1 MSTTLDFYWDLAS
14 LDESKRLDAAAG
26 LISVLCK
33 FQAERPAS
41 QEQAQ
46 TEEDLDRICASDVT
60 YAVKR
65 LVKGLASP
73 RDGARQGYSIALSE
87 LLSRISCISVKV
99 VLDLL
104 WKYTMATKSMKGQ
117 EQRDMRFGRIFGLMA
132 LLQSGIVARPGTTSV
147 EIRKIVGEL
156 SAIGAK
162 KSYLREIAF
171 VTLASMVPMLKG
183 FEFRDELITM
193 FVGVALDKGA
203 IETPD
208 ELYLAMKLRRE
219 YPEYDWHSAFPQW
232 QGKHMFAE
240 KNVGKLVS
248 ILCETSEENT
258 ALFSSWHPQLH
269 IVWDEVFDLYYNKQR
284 AAEVVEGK
292 VMDFETLWDTVV
304 ERGLFAAGASQF
316 RRYWG
321 FLLVERLLPHLSES
335 TVPAMMS
342 PNIVR
347 ALSDN
352 ISLAQ
357 KSPLAKVSMRA
368 AERLV
373 EICEHNSK
381 VGLAVL
387 THLLNQKS
395 TIPAAG
401 GKQTSLRTMM
411 AGRIVAKLDGEAIVG
426 YVSYLQEIFLQPSRA
441 HGRDGV
447 ADPVAAINVSDKS
460 VERQRA
466 WAIDQ
471 MIRVARFDQVSVSED
486 VSRSVVAFV
495 VAQAAFQSGDDG
507 SGSKAVMAVP
517 QLSATTRDYCASAVV
532 GVVGDVG
539 RAGQA
544 DAWATQAVAAV
555 LDGAARRRCVVVL
568 PGFRESR
575 PVLTDSL
582 RTLRMLETKAK
593 AWAGS
598 PNAARAR
605 ALAQLVGY
613 VAVLASFSGNPQ
625 SRAEYSEAMP
635 ELIECCEKMVAQLDA
650 PPATPRKRTTRSS
663 AAIDEPRPVEVLT
676 DVLIGFL
683 TRDSHALRKLCE
695 HVFAP
700 FADVATAA
708 ALDAIIGVLQAKEG
722 VAGEEG
728 GGIDAQMEMD
738 VDDDEEVE
746 EEEEDEDEEL
756 GGDVDEELRRK
767 IHEAL
772 GSAAALE
779 EEGEEEV
786 FDDEQMTVFDD
797 KLAEIFAQKKQ
808 QKTVERDLRIS
819 FVNFKL
825 RVLDLAD
832 VFWSR
837 VPESPLVLQLLR
849 ALIDLERA
857 TRRDARSKPIH
868 DRAMAL
874 LTARRA
880 KVPAAIECAEGLEVL
895 AHIHECARRAADKA
909 ELRALSAASALVT
922 RSLLDSSDV
931 EAKVEAQ
938 YAATVTDFMTRQ
950 ASQIHADFFRVAASK
965 LRPAQLPVLWRVA
978 AKAVREFGHPRQ
990 ALNVFRQV
998 QAYALADVVAFSA
1011 PLLVTEVE
1019 AGVAKGLAGELI
1031 KALRDALVDTMKFA
1045 ASGENQVPAT
1055 ESTPAKLV
1063 LDKARLREIIEQTM
1077 SVARRC
1083 LRLEALEAQSTLP
1096 NQEDAQWMEALKAL
1110 AASENFK
1117 SPIIARLC
1125 TTLASINVPT
1135 KPSVNKRKKTTEA
1148 KEEAKEEEA
1157 SDEDL

>member
-1 MSTTLDFYWDLAS
+1 MSTTLDFYWGLAS
-14 LDESKRLDAAAG
+14 LDEDKRLDAATG
-26 LISVLCK
+26 LINVLCK
-33 FQAERPAS
+33 FQAERPSS

-46 TEEDLDRICASDVT
+46 TEADLDRICASDVT

-87 LLSRISCISVKV
+87 LLSRINCISVKV
-99 VLDLL
+99 ILDLL

-162 KSYLREIAF
+162 KSYLREIAY
-171 VTLASMVPMLKG
+171 VTLASMVPMLSG
-183 FEFRDELITM
+183 FGFRDELITM
-193 FVGVALDKGA
+193 FVAVALDKGA

-208 ELYLAMKLRRE
+208 ELYLAMKLRSQ

-269 IVWDEVFDLYYNKQR
+269 IVWDEVFDLYYNKER

-292 VMDFETLWDTVV
+292 VMEFETLWDTVV

-321 FLLVERLLPHLSES
+321 FLLVERLLPYLSES

-395 TIPAAG
+395 TIQAAG

-466 WAIDQ
+466 WAVDQ

-486 VSRSVVAFV
+486 VSCSVVAFV

-507 SGSKAVMAVP
+507 SNTKVVMAVP
-517 QLSATTRDYCASAVV
+517 QLSATTRDYCATAVV

-539 RAGQA
+539 RGGQA

-575 PVLTDSL
+575 PVLTDAL
-582 RTLRMLETKAK
+582 RTLRMLETKTK
-593 AWAGS
+593 AWTGT

-605 ALAQLVGY
+605 ALAQLVGN
-613 VAVLASFSGNPQ
+613 VAVLAAFSGNPQ
-625 SRAEYSEAMP
+625 ARAEYGEGVP

-650 PPATPRKRTTRSS
+650 PAATPRKRTTRSS
-663 AAIDEPRPVEVLT
+663 AAVDEPRPVEVLT

-700 FADVATAA
+700 FADLATPAA
-708 ALDAIIGVLQAKEG
+708 IDAIIGVLQAKEG

-738 VDDDEEVE
+738 VDEDEDME
-746 EEEEDEDEEL
+746 EDEDEDEEL

-772 GSAAALE
+772 GSAAEAE
-779 EEGEEEV
+779 VEGEEEV

-808 QKTVERDLRIS
+808 QKTAERDLRIS

-837 VPESPLVLQLLR
+837 VPESPLVLRLLR
-849 ALIDLERA
+849 ALIDLSRA

-880 KVPAAIECAEGLEVL
+880 KVPAAIEAAEGLQLL
-895 AHIHECARRAADKA
+895 AHVHDCARRASDKA
-909 ELRALSAASALVT
+909 ELRALSAASALAT
-922 RSLLDSSDV
+922 RSLLDAGGV

-938 YAATVTDFMTRQ
+938 YAATVADFMTRQ
-950 ASQIHADFFRVAASK
+950 ASQIHADFFRVASSK
-965 LRPAQLPVLWRVA
+965 LRPAQLPLLWRVA
-978 AKAVREFGHPRQ
+978 AKAVREFAHPRQ

-998 QAYALADVVAFSA
+998 QAYALADVVANSA
-1011 PLLVTEVE
+1011 PLLVAEVAAKE
-1019 AGVAKGLAGELI
+1019 AQELAADLL
-1031 KALRDALVDTMKFA
+1031 KALRDALLDTMTFA
-1045 ASGENQVPAT
+1045 ASGQNQVAAT
-1055 ESTPAKLV
+1055 ETAPAKLI
-1063 LDKARLREIIEQTM
+1063 LDKTRLREIIEITM

-1083 LRLEALEAQSTLP
+1083 LRYDVLAAQDALP
-1096 NQEDAQWMEALKAL
+1096 NKEDAQWMAALNAL
-1110 AASENFK
+1110 AASDNFK
-1117 SPIIARLC
+1117 SPIITRLC
-1125 TTLASINVPT
+1125 TTLASISS
-1135 KPSVNKRKKTTEA
+1135 KPNANKRKQSEP
-1148 KEEAKEEEA
+1148 KEEAEA
-1157 SDEDL
+1157 ETEDEDL

>member
-1 MSTTLDFYWDLAS
+1 MSTTTLDFYWDLAS
-14 LDESKRLDAAAG
+14 LDEAKRLEAATG
-26 LISVLCK
+26 LISALCK
-33 FQAERPAS
+33 FQAEQRPSS

-46 TEEDLDRICASDVT
+46 TEADLDRICASDVT

-65 LVKGLASP
+65 LIKGLASP

-87 LLSRISCISVKV
+87 LLSRIDCISVKV

-162 KSYLREIAF
+162 KSYLREIAY
-171 VTLASMVPMLKG
+171 VTLASMVPMLGG
-183 FEFRDELITM
+183 FGFRDELITM
-193 FVGVALDKGA
+193 FVAVALDKGA

-208 ELYLAMKLRRE
+208 ELHLAMKLRRS

-269 IVWDEVFDLYYNKQR
+269 IVWDEVFDLYYNKER
-284 AAEVVEGK
+284 VAEVVEGK
-292 VMDFETLWDTVV
+292 VMEFETLWDTVV

-357 KSPLAKVSMRA
+357 KSDLAKVSMRA

-373 EICEHNSK
+373 EICEQNSK

-411 AGRIVAKLDGEAIVG
+411 AGRIVAKLDSEAIVG

-441 HGRDGV
+441 HGRDGI

-466 WAIDQ
+466 WAVDQ

-486 VSRSVVAFV
+486 VSRNVVAFV

-507 SGSKAVMAVP
+507 SNTKVVMAVP

-532 GVVGDVG
+532 GVVGDVSRG
-539 RAGQA
+539 GHA

-575 PVLTDSL
+575 AVLSDSL
-582 RTLRMLETKAK
+582 RTLRMLEAKAK
-593 AWAGS
+593 EWTGVA
-598 PNAARAR
+598 NAARAR

-613 VAVLASFSGNPQ
+613 VAVLAAFSGNPQ
-625 SRAEYSEAMP
+625 ARAEYAEAVP

-663 AAIDEPRPVEVLT
+663 AAVDEPRPVEVLT

-700 FADVATAA
+700 FADVATPAA
-708 ALDAIIGVLQAKEG
+708 IDAIIGVLQAKEG

-738 VDDDEEVE
+738 VDEDEDMEEDE
-746 EEEEDEDEEL
+746 EEEEL
-756 GGDVDEELRRK
+756 GGSEVDEELRRK

-772 GSAAALE
+772 GSAGAAE
-779 EEGEEEV
+779 VEGEEEV

-808 QKTVERDLRIS
+808 QKTAERDLRIS

-832 VFWSR
+832 VFWAR
-837 VPESPLVLQLLR
+837 VPESPLVLRLLR
-849 ALIDLERA
+849 ALIDLSRA

-880 KVPAAIECAEGLEVL
+880 KSPADADSEEGLLLL
-895 AHIHECARRAADKA
+895 AHVHECARRAADKA

-922 RSLLDSSDV
+922 RSLLDASSPGV

-938 YAATVTDFMTRQ
+938 YVATVADFMSRQ
-950 ASQIHADFFRVAASK
+950 ASQIQADFFRVASSK
-965 LRPAQLPVLWRVA
+965 LRPAQLPLLWRVA
-978 AKAVREFGHPRQ
+978 ARAVRDFAHPRQ

-998 QAYALADVVAFSA
+998 QAYALANVVADSA
-1011 PLLVTEVE
+1011 PLLVAEVD
-1019 AGVAKGLAGELI
+1019 VPLAKSLAAELLG
-1031 KALRDALVDTMKFA
+1031 ALRGALVDTMAFA
-1045 ASGENQVPAT
+1045 ASPENQVPAT
-1055 ESTPAKLV
+1055 ETAAAKLV
-1063 LDKARLREIIEQTM
+1063 VDKNRLRDIIDFTVA
-1077 SVARRC
+1077 VARRC
-1083 LRLEALEAQSTLP
+1083 LRHDALAAQDVLP
-1096 NQEDAQWMEALKAL
+1096 GAGDAQWMAAVNAL
-1110 AASENFK
+1110 AASANFN
-1117 SPIIARLC
+1117 SPIITRLC
-1125 TTLASINVPT
+1125 GTLASIGSKPT
-1135 KPSVNKRKKTTEA
+1135 SNKRKKTEPQQ
-1148 KEEAKEEEA
+1148 EE
-1157 SDEDL
+1157 SDDEDL